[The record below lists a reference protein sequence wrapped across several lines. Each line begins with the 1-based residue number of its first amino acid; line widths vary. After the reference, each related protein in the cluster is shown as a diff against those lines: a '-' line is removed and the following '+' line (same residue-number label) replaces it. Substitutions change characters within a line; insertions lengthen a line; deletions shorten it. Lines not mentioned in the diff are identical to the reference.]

1 MLGVYNYTVILTYI
15 GMLSGFSGI
24 LCVVDGKADLALL
37 FLFISGICDVFDGKI
52 ASTKKDRTRSEKRF
66 GIQIDSL
73 SDLVCFGVLPAAI
86 VYTASVG
93 WLSVWIRG
101 VICGLYVLAALIRL
115 AWFNVDE
122 EARQDFD
129 TGRRKVYLGLPV
141 TSAAGVFPLLCVV
154 CGLCSWPF
162 GLLSIIV
169 LLLVAAAFLTPFSI
183 RKPSLNVRRKPK
195 LRGSRKRRRKGN
207 KNAAA

>member
-1 MLGVYNYTVILTYI
+1 MLGIYNYTVILTYL

-24 LCVVDGKADLALL
+24 LFVFNGNLWASLICLVVA
-37 FLFISGICDVFDGKI
+37 GICDVFDGKV
-52 ASTKKDRTRSEKRF
+52 AATKERNRSEKRF

-73 SDLVCFGVLPAAI
+73 SDLICFGVLPSII
-86 VYTASVG
+86 VYSLG
-93 WLSVWIRG
+93 GSWLRTLA
-101 VICGLYVLAALIRL
+101 CGAYVLAALIRL

-141 TSAAGVFPLLCVV
+141 TSAAAIFPLLI
-154 CGLCSWPF
+154 GLGYLRHWPLHVM
-162 GLLSIIV
+162 GPLT

-183 RKPSLNVRRKPK
+183 RKPSLSVRRKRK
-195 LRGSRKRRRKGN
+195 LRGSRRHRRKEKKDAQG
-207 KNAAA
+207 

>member
-15 GMLSGFSGI
+15 GMLSGFAGI
-24 LCVVDGKADLALL
+24 LCIFERNTHWALL
-37 FLFISGICDVFDGKI
+37 CLLIAGVCDVFDGKV

-73 SDLVCFGVLPAAI
+73 SDLICFGVLPAAI
-86 VYTASVG
+86 VYSQRGG
-93 WLSVWIRG
+93 WLRAVA
-101 VICGLYVLAALIRL
+101 CGAYVLAALIRL

-141 TSAAGVFPLLCVV
+141 TSAAGIFPLLSLV
-154 CGLCSWPF
+154 CGLFHWPF
-162 GLLSIIV
+162 SVLSIFV

-183 RKPSLNVRRKPK
+183 KKPSLSVRRKPR
-195 LRGSRKRRRKGN
+195 LRGSRKRRRKE
-207 KNAAA
+207 KKAE